1 MKKWTLI
8 LIMGLL
14 VFSGCSGSTKLN
26 PKEPTTLTFWHV
38 YGSQTDSPMNLKVEE
53 FNRTVGKEKGIIIN
67 VTSVSNSS
75 AIHDALIQSANRE
88 PGTPELPDLFTA
100 YPKTAVAMGEEKL
113 LDFSSIF
120 SNNEIAEFV
129 PEFIAEGTINGK
141 LLVFPIAKSTELN
154 FINKTIFD
162 RFSAAAGVT
171 EQDLMTWEGLID
183 AADKYAKWS
192 GGKTFFMN
200 DSPFNCFQLGIAGLG
215 GQFIKD
221 EQLQLD
227 GAAFQKMWDA
237 YALSAIKGTFA
248 LQEGYGTAPM
258 MTGDIAANI
267 GSSASILYFK
277 DEVTYAD
284 NTKEPLNLMTL
295 PVPVFQDGKRLAVQR
310 GVGLCAV
317 NTTPEKAEAAK
328 LFIKWFTETQTNL
341 DFVTQTGYLPTKTEH
356 YRMLFDGYS
365 IDDPKY
371 RQLYESVSTLYRE
384 YEFYTPP
391 LFESYGALEK
401 KFDKTL
407 KQVLLEAREAYIAGG
422 DINTLSDQALMKLK
436 NQF

>member
-1 MKKWTLI
+1 
-8 LIMGLL
+8 
-14 VFSGCSGSTKLN
+14 
-26 PKEPTTLTFWHV
+26 
-38 YGSQTDSPMNLKVEE
+38 
-53 FNRTVGKEKGIIIN
+53 
-67 VTSVSNSS
+67 
-75 AIHDALIQSANRE
+75 
-88 PGTPELPDLFTA
+88 
-100 YPKTAVAMGEEKL
+100 
-113 LDFSSIF
+113 
-120 SNNEIAEFV
+120 
-129 PEFIAEGTINGK
+129 
-141 LLVFPIAKSTELN
+141 
-154 FINKTIFD
+154 
-162 RFSAAAGVT
+162 
-171 EQDLMTWEGLID
+171 
-183 AADKYAKWS
+183 
-192 GGKTFFMN
+192 
-200 DSPFNCFQLGIAGLG
+200 
-215 GQFIKD
+215 
-221 EQLQLD
+221 
-227 GAAFQKMWDA
+227 
-237 YALSAIKGTFA
+237 
-248 LQEGYGTAPM
+248 
-258 MTGDIAANI
+258 
-267 GSSASILYFK
+267 
-277 DEVTYAD
+277 
-284 NTKEPLNLMTL
+284 MTL

-384 YEFYTPP
+384 YEFYTRP